1 MRIYRG
7 EINVK
12 TSGEGDLVDL
22 NGKIEE
28 QVKRSGVRE
37 GVLHLFAVGSTVAL
51 TTIEYE
57 EGLKEDLFNALER
70 VAPRNAEY
78 KHHLKW
84 GDYNGHSHVRAS
96 IIGPSISIPIGEGR
110 PILGTWQQ
118 VVLVELDTRP
128 RTRKIITTIIGE

>member
-57 EGLKEDLFNALER
+57 EGLREDLFNVLER

-78 KHHLKW
+78 KHHLRW

>member
-1 MRIYRG
+1 MKIYRG

-12 TSGEGDLVDL
+12 TSGEGDLVNL

-28 QVKRSGVRE
+28 QVKKSGVRE
-37 GVLHLFAVGSTVAL
+37 GILHLFAVGSTVAL

-57 EGLKEDLFNALER
+57 EGLREDLFNVLER
-70 VAPRNAEY
+70 VAPRNVEY
-78 KHHLKW
+78 KHHLRW

-128 RTRKIITTIIGE
+128 RSRKIIATIIGE

>member
-1 MRIYRG
+1 M
-7 EINVK
+7 
-12 TSGEGDLVDL
+12 
-22 NGKIEE
+22 
-28 QVKRSGVRE
+28 KRSGVRE

-57 EGLKEDLFNALER
+57 EGLREDLFNALER

>member
-1 MRIYRG
+1 MKIYRG

-12 TSGEGDLVDL
+12 TSGEGDLVNL

-28 QVKRSGVRE
+28 QVKKSGVRE
-37 GVLHLFAVGSTVAL
+37 GILHLFAVGSTVAL

-57 EGLKEDLFNALER
+57 EGLREDLFNVLER

-78 KHHLKW
+78 KHHLRW

-128 RTRKIITTIIGE
+128 RSRKIIATIIGE

>member
-12 TSGEGDLVDL
+12 TSGEGDLVNL

-28 QVKRSGVRE
+28 QVKKSGIRE
-37 GVLHLFAVGSTVAL
+37 GVLHLFAIGSTVAL

-57 EGLKEDLFNALER
+57 DGLREDLFNVLER

-78 KHHLKW
+78 KHHLRW

-96 IIGPSISIPIGEGR
+96 IIGPSISIPIGDGK
-110 PILGTWQQ
+110 PVLGAWQQ
-118 VVLVELDTRP
+118 VVLVELDTRA
-128 RTRKIITTIIGE
+128 RSRKIIATIIGE